1 MAASRRVSPAASRP
15 PGTRSAPRARGRRRR
30 PSLWRRALLA
40 LPSPSLPRR
49 RDRLA
54 ELQTE
59 IHGLRIV
66 VSALRAEIRELQ
78 QRPVVE
84 SAPAVELPSVT
95 LLLPLAWAALEAGVA
110 ADADLPIDLGPD
122 TAPTEIDLR
131 RLPEA
136 ALLDPRL
143 AREAEGIERLL
154 ADETADVPAP
164 ELERETA

>member
-1 MAASRRVSPAASRP
+1 M
-15 PGTRSAPRARGRRRR
+15 
-30 PSLWRRALLA
+30 
-40 LPSPSLPRR
+40 
-49 RDRLA
+49 
-54 ELQTE
+54 
-59 IHGLRIV
+59 
-66 VSALRAEIRELQ
+66 SALRAEIRELQ
-78 QRPVVE
+78 QRPVAE
-84 SAPAVELPSVT
+84 SAPAVEQLPSVT

-110 ADADLPIDLGPD
+110 AENDLPIDLGPD

>member
-15 PGTRSAPRARGRRRR
+15 PGSRSAPRARGRRRR

-40 LPSPSLPRR
+40 LPRPSLPHR
-49 RDRLA
+49 RDRFA

-59 IHGLRIV
+59 LQGLRLA
-66 VSALRAEIRELQ
+66 VSALRAEVRALQ
-78 QRPVVE
+78 LHAVAGI
-84 SAPAVELPSVT
+84 APPMEHPSVT
-95 LLLPLAWAALEAGVA
+95 LLLPLAWAALEAGMPV
-110 ADADLPIDLGPD
+110 DAELPIDFGPD

-143 AREAEGIERLL
+143 AREAEGLERLL
-154 ADETADVPAP
+154 TDETAVAPAA
-164 ELERETA
+164 EMERETA